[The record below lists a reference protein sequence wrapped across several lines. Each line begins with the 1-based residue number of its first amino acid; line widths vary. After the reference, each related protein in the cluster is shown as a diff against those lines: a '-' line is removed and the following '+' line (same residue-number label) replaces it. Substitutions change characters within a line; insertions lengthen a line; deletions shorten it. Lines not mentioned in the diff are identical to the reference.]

1 MLISNE
7 INTTAQYNIVKATN
21 RLWYINKSMRFILP
35 IFFLVCLIFQAS
47 HVKAQGKPR
56 IVQFSGLVVSGDS
69 SYGIPGVHVFIP
81 KSGRGSTTNYLGYFS
96 MPTLEGDSVLIKAVG
111 YKDKGFIIPT
121 GVKDDKWSLIV
132 YLSED
137 VLNLPVVEIFPWPT
151 EQIFKHAFLALK
163 LPEQDMNNM
172 NNNLNEQIMKR
183 MMYNADADGA
193 MNHHY
198 YMNQQ
203 IAKQESKYFAPTIS
217 LLNPF
222 AWSKFIESVKKGE
235 LKQPSKDTYYDKND
249 GR

>member
-1 MLISNE
+1 
-7 INTTAQYNIVKATN
+7 
-21 RLWYINKSMRFILP
+21 MRILFS
-35 IFFLVCLIFQAS
+35 ILFLLLVLCQAS
-47 HVKAQGKPR
+47 DLKAQGKPR

-96 MPTLEGDSVLIKAVG
+96 MATLEGDSVLIKAVG
-111 YKDKGFIIPT
+111 YKDKSFVIPT
-121 GVKDDKWSLIV
+121 DVKDDKWSLIV

-137 VLNLPVVEIFPWPT
+137 VLSLPVVEIFPWPT
-151 EQIFKHAFLALK
+151 EQIFKQAFLALK

-172 NNNLNEQIMKR
+172 NKNLNEQIMKR

-203 IAKQESKYFAPTIS
+203 VSKQESKYFAPTIS

-222 AWSKFIESVKKGE
+222 AWSKFIQSVKNGD
-235 LKQPSKDTYYDKND
+235 LKKPSKDTYYEKDD

>member
-1 MLISNE
+1 
-7 INTTAQYNIVKATN
+7 
-21 RLWYINKSMRFILP
+21 MRILFS
-35 IFFLVCLIFQAS
+35 ILFLLLVLCQAS
-47 HVKAQGKPR
+47 DLKAQGKPR

-96 MPTLEGDSVLIKAVG
+96 MATLEGDSVLIKAVG
-111 YKDKGFIIPT
+111 YKDKSFVIPT
-121 GVKDDKWSLIV
+121 DVKDDKWSLIV

-137 VLNLPVVEIFPWPT
+137 VLSLPVVEIFPWPT
-151 EQIFKHAFLALK
+151 EQIFKQAFLALK

-172 NNNLNEQIMKR
+172 NKNLNEQIMKR

-203 IAKQESKYFAPTIS
+203 VSKQESKYFAPTIS

-222 AWSKFIESVKKGE
+222 AWSKFIQSVKNGD
-235 LKQPSKDTYYDKND
+235 LKKPSKDTYYDKDD